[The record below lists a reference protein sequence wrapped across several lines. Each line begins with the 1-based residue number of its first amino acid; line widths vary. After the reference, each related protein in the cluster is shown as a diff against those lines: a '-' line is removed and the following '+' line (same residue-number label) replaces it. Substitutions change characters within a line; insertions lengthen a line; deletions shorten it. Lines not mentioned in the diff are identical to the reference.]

1 MTTDHWFICEG
12 LKDQSYGRVESF
24 GRSVGWTTMEQ
35 NQGRKQNRVCVLQ
48 DVMTQACVFQVFRS
62 IDRSAIQCLLP
73 GSTAG
78 SRASTTPRSRRFVCS
93 IVQCPYVRRLQSRS
107 YKKASWLTVMVTWVV
122 LWSACSICTR
132 PAGDG
137 KIRCFRPVID
147 CDRWHSRTVWTRI
160 PNSRPLL
167 ERIPSRPRRFARW
180 ASPGKLFPLFLF
192 FHCFCFN
199 IFIF

>member
-62 IDRSAIQCLLP
+62 IDRPYSAWSP

-78 SRASTTPRSRRFVCS
+78 SPDPPVLRPVHVPALHRDPIVSLHSHRLQYSTVP
-93 IVQCPYVRRLQSRS
+93 VRRLQSRS
-107 YKKASWLTVMVTWVV
+107 YKKAGWLTVMVTWVV
-122 LWSACSICTR
+122 LCSACSIRTR
-132 PAGDG
+132 RAGHG
-137 KIRCFRPVID
+137 KIRYCRPVID
-147 CDRWHSRTVWTRI
+147 CDRGLGRTAWTRG
-160 PNSRPLL
+160 RQRL
-167 ERIPSRPRRFARW
+167 RW
-180 ASPGKLFPLFLF
+180 HVHVS
-192 FHCFCFN
+192 HTSTYHHR
-199 IFIF
+199 